1 MATEIFIKNF
11 QSLKDVNFV
20 IDGFTVVVGKNN
32 IGKSAIVRAI
42 DAALTNEA
50 GDAFI
55 RNGES
60 KTEVRIKRK
69 DIDIQWEKG
78 DSASYKVKVGDGKLE
93 PYTKLN
99 RAIPKPLLEAG
110 FDKIQIEDKMVSPLI
125 ASQFEPLFL
134 LNKRG
139 SVITEVL
146 TALYDMDLISIADD
160 LCQKDL
166 KSQRSIIKT
175 REKDLSDLQAKLLKF
190 KDFEAVKAEVTGI
203 VEEEKF
209 CIKLQA
215 EINQLVRY
223 EEEIQFLEKSLKVL
237 ESLKGLS
244 LPDISECEKM
254 IGDIQWL
261 TDKEIEFITS
271 SENYK
276 KLKEVEKIEIPTT
289 TETEALVGLVGQ
301 LKKWDEEIEQM
312 TKAVENHKAIIDTL
326 DIENLTSLQSDAE
339 IQLLLYTDIKTMEEE
354 FLAVA
359 TTAKAT
365 REELRVVTEEF
376 ERKQKEKDSK
386 KVCPLCER
394 PL

>member
-1 MATEIFIKNF
+1 MATEITINNF
-11 QSLKDVNFV
+11 QSLKNVNFT

-55 RNGES
+55 RKGES

-99 RAIPKPLLEAG
+99 RAIPQPLLDAG

-166 KSQRSIIKT
+166 KSQKSNTKT
-175 REKDLSDLQAKLLKF
+175 REKDLSDLQAKLIKF
-190 KDFEAVKAEVTGI
+190 KDFEAVKTEVASI
-203 VEEEKF
+203 VEQEKA
-209 CIKLQA
+209 CYQLQA
-215 EINQLVRY
+215 EINQLIKY
-223 EEEIQFLEKSLKVL
+223 EEEIESLGKSIKVL
-237 ESLKGLS
+237 ESLKGTV
-244 LPDISECEKM
+244 LPDPSECEGM
-254 IGDIQWL
+254 IDSIQWL
-261 TDKEIEFITS
+261 VDKEQELKIS
-271 SENYK
+271 SENYR
-276 KLKEVEKIEIPTT
+276 KLKGIEKIEIPTVSEI
-289 TETEALVGLVGQ
+289 ETLTSVVEELG
-301 LKKWDEEIEQM
+301 KWDEEVSQM
-312 TKAVENHKAIIDTL
+312 TKAVESHQAVINAI
-326 DIENLTSLQSDAE
+326 DIETIIEFQSDAE
-339 IQLLLYTDIKTMEEE
+339 IQLLMFEDIKKMEDE
-354 FLAVA
+354 FLAIA
-359 TTAKAT
+359 TTAKIT
-365 REELRVVTEEF
+365 RDELKTITEEHAQ
-376 ERKQKEKDSK
+376 KQKEKDSK